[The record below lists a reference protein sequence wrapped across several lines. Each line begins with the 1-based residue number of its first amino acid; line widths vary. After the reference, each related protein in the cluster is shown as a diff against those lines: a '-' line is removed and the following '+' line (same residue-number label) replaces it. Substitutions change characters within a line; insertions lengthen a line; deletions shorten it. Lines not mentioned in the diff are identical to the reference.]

1 MSGEKLSWVN
11 EVPEDEP
18 ETNEVKDNAT
28 YSAEEMERRI
38 RLERLK
44 KRREDFEEA
53 WNELP
58 DKNSE
63 EANELK
69 MAFYEQQG
77 DDLITEEPL
86 RQEWNTEVVALG
98 KKGHTFGEVPIEQA
112 LKTMESIVDGKSF
125 TQIEDEMRANSE
137 QPGLN
142 LVTARLVA
150 RFSERGPAFAKVAGI
165 ADLNENDPKGY
176 WRTVKNPDG
185 SLREPFEKKTETV
198 TMDKADNS
206 ANSQEFTEWFKWY
219 RGYNDGELEAILGG
233 LKAHKG
239 VYEYTKVPGKH
250 VLQDTMSIDDV
261 YRDVLGC
268 SKEEY
273 AQKVFELNREIEAEK
288 ERQEREAEKKIPGW
302 IERGKAFIYPEKLED
317 WTNMV
322 KSRAKG
328 VFYGEDIEDA
338 LAVME
343 KLDAGVSVE
352 ELREFARGRSYLGN
366 TFGSS
371 NAIIFAFSK
380 RGPEF
385 ISKMLSNLSMAEV
398 MKIADKQRQNNRLA
412 EFSYPDTSQERSAS

>member
-18 ETNEVKDNAT
+18 DTNEVKDNAT

-44 KRREDFEEA
+44 KRREDFNQA

-58 DKNSE
+58 NKNSE
-63 EANELK
+63 EASELK

-77 DDLITEEPL
+77 DDLITEEAL
-86 RQEWNTEVVALG
+86 RQEWNTEVVAPG
-98 KKGHTFGEVPIEQA
+98 KEGHTFGEVPIEQA
-112 LKTMESIVDGKSF
+112 LRAMESIVEGKSF
-125 TQIEDEMRANSE
+125 SQVEDEMRANSGE
-137 QPGLN
+137 PGLN

-165 ADLNENDPKGY
+165 TDLNETDPKGY
-176 WRTVKNPDG
+176 WRTVKNADG
-185 SLREPFEKKTETV
+185 SLREPFEKKAETV
-198 TMDKADNS
+198 AMNTVENS
-206 ANSQEFTEWFKWY
+206 ANSREFAEWFKWY
-219 RGYNDGELEAILGG
+219 KGYNDGELEAILNS
-233 LKAHKG
+233 LKANKG
-239 VYEYTKVPGKH
+239 IYEYADVTGKH
-250 VLQDTMSIDDV
+250 VLLPTMSVDDA
-261 YRDVLGC
+261 YKEVLGC

-273 AQKVFELNREIEAEK
+273 AKKVFELNREIEAEK
-288 ERQEREAEKKIPGW
+288 ERLEREAEKKIPSW
-302 IERGKAFIYPEKLED
+302 VERGKAFIYPEKVED

-328 VFYGEDIEDA
+328 IFYGEDIEDA

-343 KLDAGVSVE
+343 KLDAGMPVE
-352 ELREFARGRSYLGN
+352 EIREFARGRNYLGN

-385 ISKMLSNLSMAEV
+385 ITKMLDSLSLAEV
-398 MKIADKQRQNNRLA
+398 MKISDKQRQNNRLA
-412 EFSYPDTSQERSAS
+412 EFSHPDISQRSAS